1 MKSKAI
7 RLREGFKK
15 EKIKLMISRVGENAE
30 KNQTRGEK
38 KINSKSKICVQK
50 KRSFKILKLRV
61 IRIQK
66 GNNISFSTQ

>member
-30 KNQTRGEK
+30 KNQTREEK
-38 KINSKSKICVQK
+38 TIHSKS
-50 KRSFKILKLRV
+50 
-61 IRIQK
+61 
-66 GNNISFSTQ
+66 